1 MTCARKLNHINEK
14 KKIML
19 IEKAHISRL
28 NIWPESRN
36 KVKLFMVNICMLD
49 PTKPVPHHQHLFFLS
64 FFPNRYRI
72 SRHQVNFPFT
82 KVELAFHPPP
92 PPSPH

>member
-49 PTKPVPHHQHLFFLS
+49 PTKPVPHHQHLFFL
-64 FFPNRYRI
+64 FFLIGTEYQGTKSI
-72 SRHQVNFPFT
+72 FPLQ
-82 KVELAFHPPP
+82 K
-92 PPSPH
+92 